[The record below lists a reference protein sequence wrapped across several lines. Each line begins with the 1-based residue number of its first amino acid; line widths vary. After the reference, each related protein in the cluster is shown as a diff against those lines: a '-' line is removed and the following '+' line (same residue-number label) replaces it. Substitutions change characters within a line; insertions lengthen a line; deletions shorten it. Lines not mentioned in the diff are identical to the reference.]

1 MPIRLNLLA
10 EAQAAEEARRKDPVK
25 RVIWIGVLLMGLL
38 MAWSLSLQ
46 FKSMLGKKDLARISD
61 EMNRFKKDFTKVQD
75 DLKKVDDLRQKLDA
89 LKRLSEGR
97 FLNANLLN
105 ALQQTNVDDVQLI
118 HLRTEQSYFAHEGT
132 KAETKNN
139 CTIPA
144 KPPTVTEKIVV
155 NVEGSDASPNPGD
168 AVEKY
173 KQAISGLP
181 FVKEM
186 LGKTNLVLLKN
197 QNRQIL
203 PAQGST
209 VGREGVL
216 FTLECRAA
224 DRTR

>member
-25 RVIWIGVLLMGLL
+25 RVIWIGVMLMSVL

-46 FKSMLGKKDLARISD
+46 FKSMMGKKELARVAE
-61 EMNRFKKDFTKVQD
+61 EMNRFKKDFSKVQD
-75 DLKKVDDLRQKLDA
+75 DLKKVDDLNQKLHA
-89 LKRLSEGR
+89 LKQLSESR

-118 HLRTEQSYFAHEGT
+118 HLKLDQSYVAHEAT
-132 KAETKNN
+132 KAQTNNN
-139 CTIPA
+139 CVVPG

-155 NVEGSDASPNPGD
+155 NIEGSDASPNPGD
-168 AVEKY
+168 QVEKY
-173 KQAISGLP
+173 KGAISGLP
-181 FVKEM
+181 LIKEM

-197 QNRQIL
+197 QVKTML

-209 VGREGVL
+209 VGKEGML
-216 FTLECRAA
+216 FTLECRSI